1 MSTTNTLPKFDLAD
15 LEVDFSVTREQFHF
29 PKESGIPVYLMF
41 KQEIVED
48 KTGIGERIRTRRV
61 RQADGTLAPSATAAG
76 APANNEDTVYTSVV
90 IDLQT
95 GEECSIIVHR
105 LLLKA
110 LTDRYT
116 GTEYIDKIL
125 MVIRNSA
132 KSGRGEYHTFVVKQM
147 KLKQQEQQKQPNGA
161 PAQQQQAPA
170 AQQRRK

>member
-1 MSTTNTLPKFDLAD
+1 MSTTNTLPKFDLAN
-15 LEVDFSVTREQFHF
+15 LEVEFSVTREQFHF

-76 APANNEDTVYTSVV
+76 GAPANNEDTVYTSVV

-105 LLLKA
+105 LLKKA
-110 LTDRYT
+110 LDERYT

-147 KLKQQEQQKQPNGA
+147 KLKQQAPAQPNGQTQQ
-161 PAQQQQAPA
+161 PAQQQA
-170 AQQRRK
+170 RRK